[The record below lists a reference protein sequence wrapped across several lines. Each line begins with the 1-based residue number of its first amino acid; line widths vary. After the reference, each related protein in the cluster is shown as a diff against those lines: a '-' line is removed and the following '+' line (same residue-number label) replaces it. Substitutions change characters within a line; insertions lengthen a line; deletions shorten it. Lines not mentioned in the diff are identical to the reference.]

1 MRIGLGSGWR
11 CSHNRAV
18 NYFIESI
25 NSARGF
31 VAAQCES
38 WDEFASG
45 HCDSSPRT
53 ALMGLPAVHTT
64 TTGHQVAVTGI
75 YYLRTAAQSPFAL
88 GGDMLSIIVRKRLT
102 TY

>member
-1 MRIGLGSGWR
+1 MKLQNNLLFMRIGSGWR

-18 NYFIESI
+18 KYFIESI

-31 VAAQCES
+31 VATQCES
-38 WDEFASG
+38 WDVFESG

-53 ALMGLPAVHTT
+53 ALMGLPAVP
-64 TTGHQVAVTGI
+64 TTGHQVAVAGI

-88 GGDMLSIIVRKRLT
+88 GGDM
-102 TY
+102 